1 VFETAAPARVLA
13 GFVPAAVLR
22 RYGATDA
29 LPPEAEAEPIAGAV
43 LFADISG
50 FTPLAER
57 LGVRGGRGAEEL
69 TAILN
74 LVFGHL
80 ITSIDRHGGE
90 VLKFAGDALLAVWE
104 DPDTAAAALRAAAC
118 GLELHGVAEAAAGET
133 GVELTLRIGIGAGP
147 LELLYVVG
155 DGDRRECLATG
166 SPLDQ
171 MTVAEHQARVGDTVL
186 SAQAWA
192 GVASRAAGLPLG
204 EGCVR
209 LLAVREPAAPSRPR
223 SSAERSRAEALAPF
237 VSRAVRERVA
247 AGQSDWLSEL
257 RRVTVLFL
265 CLQVGEGETLATT
278 QAAFERITEVFH
290 RYQATV
296 DKLSV
301 DDKGLIALVALGL
314 PPLSHPDDPERG
326 VMAALELQ
334 AALAAQGQG
343 CRIGIATGRV
353 FCGVVG
359 SALRREYTVI
369 GDTVNLAARLMQQ
382 AGEGILCDEA
392 THDAAQVSVRFAGP
406 QILNLKGK
414 SEPIRAFVAVGLL
427 DQRPPVLEPLVRRAE
442 LDALTALLDGL
453 AQDQG
458 GVVVIEGGSGQGK
471 SQLLASFLTVAR
483 ARGARI
489 FSGAGDPIE
498 QASPYFAWRP
508 VVEALLGLDGL
519 GSRQPSARRGHIE
532 RAMAADVVLARLGP
546 LLRDLVEVDL
556 PDSELTAA
564 MQGEVRA
571 FNTQDLLVHLL
582 RQAVGAEG
590 AVSRPALLVLEDA
603 QWLDSAS
610 WALLRQVVEGVAPFL
625 VVVASRPLV
634 PPLPPALA
642 EILQRPEARTL
653 RLEALTREETTA
665 LLRERLG
672 GVPSGGLVEAIHE
685 RAGGNP
691 FFTRE
696 LALAMAERGLIVEEE
711 GLLSLAPRS
720 VEADVLALP
729 DTVQAV
735 VLARIDRLEPRQQ
748 LMLKVASVIGRSF
761 SYDVLHRVYPVADDR
776 PVLRQKCNELVGL
789 ELTRLEQPEP
799 APSWLHQQET
809 TREVAY
815 DLLLFAQRR
824 QLHQT
829 VAETLEGEGSDS
841 RSARLAPRLAWHW
854 GQAGRRDKE
863 IVYLEQAGDLAIREG
878 AYLEAEAGFRRL
890 QDLLQREPEL
900 VPAAQRTARR
910 AHWERQRGEALLG
923 LGRLRESRAALEG
936 ALGLLGYPVPA
947 SLPGVGWSL
956 LKGAA
961 RQVGFRKL
969 GRRPRPL
976 SAEDRRRRTDAAQA
990 CLRLIETYFFLAS
1003 PAETLNAALQA
1014 LNIAEETGPSP
1025 ELARAYALT
1034 GWILSMI
1041 PLFGMADH
1049 YLALAAELISRP
1061 EGQAARQPVLFF
1073 TGFTRSAT
1081 GAWEE
1086 SRRALEEA
1094 IELAREL
1101 GDKRRW
1107 IEAVC
1112 GISSPLHFQGEYE
1125 RRVELGREVLY
1136 TSARRQGDL
1145 QAEAWG
1151 ILDQMESLLALGDLR
1166 RLEPLLDELEPFL
1179 KQDVGRSEQVW
1190 GHGMLAHGRLLQG
1203 RLQPAW
1209 EAARAANRAAA
1220 GMAPVAVY
1228 VFEGHAGAIEALL
1241 GLREARWEGAAP
1253 SELEA
1258 ELEQGLRQLRR
1269 YARVFPYARARLLSC
1284 RGRAQLGTGRTARA
1298 LSTLRRAVQ
1307 AAVEIRMPLEEGI
1320 ARLALA
1326 LATGDPAELERA
1338 RALFAGLNAAIWL
1351 ARAAS

>member
-1 VFETAAPARVLA
+1 MFETTDSANVLA

-22 RYGATDA
+22 RYGAADQ
-29 LPPEAEAEPIAGAV
+29 LPPDAQAEAIRGAV

-57 LGVRGGRGAEEL
+57 LGGRGGRGAEEL
-69 TAILN
+69 TEILN

-104 DPDTAAAALRAAAC
+104 DPDTAAATLRAAAC
-118 GLELHGVAEAAAGET
+118 GLELHRVARAAASEA

-171 MTVAEHQARVGDTVL
+171 MAVAEHQARVGDTVL

-192 GVASRAAGLPLG
+192 GVASRATGSPLG

-209 LLAVREPAAPSRPR
+209 VREVQEPPLRPSSRKEAAKPQ
-223 SSAERSRAEALAPF
+223 AEALSPF

-265 CLQVGEGETLATT
+265 CLQMGEGETLAST

-314 PPLSHPDDPERG
+314 PPLSHPDDPERA
-326 VMAALELQ
+326 VMAALELRE
-334 AALAAQGQG
+334 ALAAQGLG

-382 AGEGILCDEA
+382 AADGILCDQS
-392 THDAAQVSVRFAGP
+392 THDAAQAAIRFGEARL
-406 QILNLKGK
+406 LNLKGK
-414 SEPIRAFVAVGLL
+414 AGQIRGVEVTGLRE
-427 DQRPPVLEPLVRRAE
+427 DRAPVQESLVRRTE
-442 LDALTALLDGL
+442 LETLVFRLDEL
-453 AQDQG
+453 AQGQG
-458 GVVVIEGGSGQGK
+458 GVVLIEGGSGQGK
-471 SQLLASFLTVAR
+471 SQLLASFKTVAR
-483 ARGARI
+483 VRGARI
-489 FSGAGDPIE
+489 FCGAGDPIE
-498 QASPYFAWRP
+498 QASPYLAWRP
-508 VVEALLGLDGL
+508 VIEELLGLAGL
-519 GSRQPSARRGHIE
+519 GSRQAVARLEHLEG
-532 RAMAADVVLARLGP
+532 AMAEDAVLARLGP
-546 LLRDLVEVDL
+546 LLGDLVEVEL
-556 PDSELTAA
+556 PESELTLA

-571 FNTQDLLVHLL
+571 FNTQDLIVHLL
-582 RQAVGAEG
+582 REATGA
-590 AVSRPALLVLEDA
+590 RPALLVLEDA

-610 WALLRQVVEGVAPFL
+610 WALLRQVAEGVAPLL
-625 VVVASRPLV
+625 VVVASRPLS
-634 PPLPPALA
+634 PPLPLALA
-642 EILQRPEARTL
+642 ELLQRPETLTL
-653 RLEALTREETTA
+653 RLEALTPEGTAA

-672 GVPSGGLVEAIHE
+672 RAPSAGLVDRVHQ

-696 LALAMAERGLIVEEE
+696 LAMAMAERGLIVEVD
-711 GLLSLAPRS
+711 GLMSLDPRS
-720 VEADVLALP
+720 SEADELALP

-761 SYDVLHRVYPVADDR
+761 SYEVLHRVYPVVDDR
-776 PVLRQKCNELVGL
+776 PVLRQKCDELVGL
-789 ELTRLEQPEP
+789 DLTRLENPEP
-799 APSWLHQQET
+799 TLSWMHQQET

-829 VAETLEGEGSDS
+829 VAETLEGEGTDS
-841 RSARLAPRLAWHW
+841 QRAKQAPRLAWHW
-854 GQAGRRDKE
+854 GQAGRTDKE
-863 IVYLEQAGDLAIREG
+863 LLYLERAGDLAIREG
-878 AYLEAEAGFRRL
+878 AYLEAEAAFRRL
-890 QDLLQREPEL
+890 QQLAEVGSGTQLD
-900 VPAAQRTARR
+900 ARR

-923 LGRLRESRAALEG
+923 LGRLTESRAALER
-936 ALGLLGYPVPA
+936 AVGLLGYPVP
-947 SLPGVGWSL
+947 SSIPRVGWSL
-956 LKGAA
+956 LKGAS
-961 RQVGFRKL
+961 RQLAFRRL
-969 GRRPRPL
+969 GRRPVSL
-976 SAEDRRRRTDAAQA
+976 SDEARRRNTDAAQGY
-990 CLRLIETYFFLAS
+990 LRLIETYFFLAG

-1014 LNIAEETGPSP
+1014 LNVAEEAGPSP

-1041 PLFGMADH
+1041 PLFGLADH
-1049 YLALAAELISRP
+1049 YLALAAELIARP
-1061 EGQAARQPVLFF
+1061 DGQAARQPVLFF
-1073 TGFTRSAT
+1073 TGFTRAAT

-1112 GISSPLHFQGEYE
+1112 GISSPLHYQGEYE

-1136 TSARRQGDL
+1136 TAARRQGDH

-1151 ILDQMESLLALGDLR
+1151 ILDQIESLLALGDR
-1166 RLEPLLDELEPFL
+1166 ARLDPLLDELEPFL
-1179 KQDVGRSEQVW
+1179 KHDIGRSEQVW

-1203 RLQPAW
+1203 QRQAAW
-1209 EAARAANRAAA
+1209 ESARRANRAAA
-1220 GMAPVAVY
+1220 SMDPVAVY
-1228 VFEGHAGAIEALL
+1228 IYEGHAGAVEALL
-1241 GLREARWEGAAP
+1241 GLFEDGWEGAPRA
-1253 SELEA
+1253 EVQA
-1258 ELEQGLRQLRR
+1258 ELEQSLRQLAR
-1269 YARVFPYARARLLSC
+1269 YSRVFPYAWARLLSG
-1284 RGRAQLGTGRTARA
+1284 RGRLQLLRGQQGRA
-1298 LSTLRRAVQ
+1298 LSTLRKAVQ
-1307 AAVEIRMPLEEGI
+1307 EAVRIRMPLEEGI

-1326 LATGDPAELERA
+1326 RAGGDEAERSRA
-1338 RALFAGLNAAIWL
+1338 RALFVSLNAAGWL
-1351 ARAAS
+1351 ARAG